1 MAPIIPSSTLTI
13 KVGDVATTLGNA
25 TKNMGGF
32 RGFGGSV
39 PASGALSMSQ
49 CQKIQYGVGYY
60 NSWQNNPA
68 ATNRGSWADTSITDN
83 SNITCSVWL
92 TSGALNASFRA
103 LFHVGVDPYAGS
115 PQNPYVSIT
124 AGANTIRCASDR
136 LGGQDVKT
144 TFYKIIN
151 DYSAQN
157 IILVFS
163 GGTSLIMYFNG
174 GSAET
179 FTIFAPDNALST
191 QVVWSPNPTYP
202 LTGTDTSLNYLWF
215 FPYAMTAAQASAYYS
230 ATSPTVGLYSF
241 SSITF
246 TNAGATGRS
255 GPTTGQCTTAYSGTN
270 PWVTNTSF
278 FNTSSGIQLWTVPAT
293 RSYTVTIAGAGY
305 STATFIPADTPTIY
319 AQYDSKGCVGT
330 VTLSLTKGDVLKILV
345 GQQPANVPALS
356 PSTLNSCGG
365 SGSSFVYNNTTSTL
379 LCAAGGAGG
388 FGNSGTNA
396 SNGAG
401 TLVNPYKN
409 SNGKGVDA
417 STTTSGTN
425 SGGTGGIVLGGTSG
439 NGGQGQISNT
449 GSPFGGAGG
458 GGLTTD
464 GGRCAPAA
472 DPPATGFAFLNGGLG
487 GSSTYGGNDSSGGF
501 GGGGGTSSLSG
512 GGGAGGYSGGGGGWT
527 DGAGYGGGGG
537 GSYTSTSWTSIVATN
552 TGMGYVTV
560 S

>member
-13 KVGDVATTLGNA
+13 KVGDVAATLGNA

-60 NSWQNNPA
+60 NSWENNPA
-68 ATNRGSWADTSITDN
+68 DTNRGSWVDTSITDN

-115 PQNPYVSIT
+115 PQNPYVSIS
-124 AGANTIRCASDR
+124 AGANTIRCASQR
-136 LGGQDVKT
+136 LGGTDVIT

-246 TNAGATGRS
+246 TNAGATGQS

-278 FNTSSGIQLWTVPAT
+278 FNTSSGIQLWTVPQT
-293 RSYTVTIAGAGY
+293 RNYTFIVAGAGNQKEWLLGN
-305 STATFIPADTPTIY
+305 DTYFQSYRYLTYGAI
-319 AQYDSKGCVGT
+319 VT

-345 GQQPANVPALS
+345 GQQGTQTVGLFSRGGGNGGTFVYNQTTSAILVAAGGG
-356 PSTLNSCGG
+356 GG
-365 SGSSFVYNNTTSTL
+365 SGSDTDQTGS
-379 LCAAGGAGG
+379 AGGGAGLQSDPYLDGTGRGYNANTVNTGVGIIGRYTNGGAAGTGGNGGGANTQG
-388 FGNSGTNA
+388 FGGQGGGGYSGDGLINTA
-396 SNGAG
+396 NGEAA
-401 TLVNPYKN
+401 TAALSFLN
-409 SNGKGVDA
+409 
-417 STTTSGTN
+417 
-425 SGGTGGIVLGGTSG
+425 GGTGGG
-439 NGGQGQISNT
+439 
-449 GSPFGGAGG
+449 GGAG
-458 GGLTTD
+458 
-464 GGRCAPAA
+464 P
-472 DPPATGFAFLNGGLG
+472 
-487 GSSTYGGNDSSGGF
+487 GGF
-501 GGGGGTSSLSG
+501 GGGASAGTAGGAGAG
-512 GGGAGGYSGGGGGWT
+512 GGGGYSGGGGGANQ
-527 DGAGYGGGGG
+527 GNGEGGGGG
-537 GSYTSTSWTSIVATN
+537 GSWSTVAWSSIATTN
-552 TGMGYVTV
+552 LGMGYVTV